1 MKNLKLIGFLMIL
14 ASSLMF
20 IQCTSDPIEGLA
32 GANGAN
38 GANGADGTD
47 GVNGADG
54 TAECVACHNVANID
68 HAKASYL
75 LSVHAQETLHATQN
89 AAKTEDF
96 ILTTSDYTN
105 RTGCVE
111 CHTSGGYI
119 DKMNGV
125 TLKTGAG
132 VAEHDP
138 AYPAGQQA
146 VSCTTCHNK
155 HSTFDFANDGF
166 DFALRQALMPVALTA
181 PNANYTIAMGSSNT
195 CVNCHQPRGLA
206 PTTAT
211 VKLSSRFGPHHGP
224 QSTML
229 EGIQGALYV
238 GSTVYPA
245 PQSAGHRT
253 GASCTSCHMGETTD
267 GTDGAHS
274 WHVTENTCLECHT
287 SGAPTE
293 VSGYAADM
301 ATLEGLLVAK
311 GAFSSTA
318 DAFTSNT
325 VDLKVAQ
332 AAWNFAML
340 REDRSNG
347 IHNPNYAKALL
358 KNSIQAAQ

>member
-20 IQCTSDPIEGLA
+20 IQCTSSLDEGPQGLA
-32 GANGAN
+32 GANGQN
-38 GANGADGTD
+38 GVDGTD
-47 GVNGADG
+47 GVDGVDG
-54 TAECVACHNVANID
+54 TAECIACHNVQNKE
-68 HAKASYL
+68 HAQASYL

-138 AYPAGQQA
+138 AYPAGKQA
-146 VSCTTCHNK
+146 ITCTTCHDK

-166 DFALRQALMPVALTA
+166 DFALRQALRPVALTA
-181 PNANYTIAMGSSNT
+181 PNANYTIDMGSSNT
-195 CVNCHQPRGLA
+195 CVNCHQPRGIP

-224 QSTML
+224 QSTLL

-238 GSTVYPA
+238 GSTAYPV
-245 PQSAGHRT
+245 PGSATHRS
-253 GASCTSCHMGETTD
+253 GASCTACHMGETTD

-274 WHVTENTCLECHT
+274 WHPTENACLACHAT
-287 SGAPTE
+287 EPTE
-293 VSGYAADM
+293 VTGYAADM
-301 ATLEGLLVAK
+301 ATLQSLLVAK
-311 GAFSSTA
+311 GAFDATA

-332 AAWNFAML
+332 AAWNFALL
-340 REDRSNG
+340 REDRSHG

-358 KNSIQAAQ
+358 KNSIEAAQ